1 MSWIDINDPEV
12 LLAATYVPVSA
23 RKAWELLFGLD
34 LHLANVVRTTTE
46 PMIGTMRLTWWRDA
60 IEALGQARAPDE
72 PLLQAL
78 SAALS
83 PMGLDF
89 ARLSDM
95 AEGWVVL
102 LDPMP
107 LAAEALDE
115 HARLRGGSLFAA
127 LAVVTGAPEDPR
139 FAQAGEG
146 WALVDFAFRCSDRE
160 TAEAALVIARKR
172 LEGTLAMRWPKPM
185 RAVGALAHMAL
196 RDAQAGLDAP
206 RRIGSPG
213 RVVRMLRHRL
223 TGR

>member
-23 RKAWELLFGLD
+23 RKGWELLFGLD

-60 IEALGQARAPDE
+60 IEALGQAQAPDE

-83 PMGLDF
+83 LLEMDF
-89 ARLSDM
+89 ARLSDL

-107 LAAEALDE
+107 LAADALDE
-115 HARLRGGSLFAA
+115 YARLRGGTLFAA
-127 LAVVTGAPEDPR
+127 LAMVTGAPEDAL

-160 TAEAALVIARKR
+160 TAEAALAIARDK
-172 LEGTLAMRWPKPM
+172 LEGALATRWPKPM
-185 RAVGALAHMAL
+185 RAAGALSHLAL
-196 RDAQAGLDAP
+196 RDARAGLSQP
-206 RRIGSPG
+206 RQQGAPG
-213 RVVRMLRHRL
+213 RVLRMLRHRL